1 MTARLQSS
9 KYVLRKM
16 ALARVRRRVFLERL
30 TEPLHLN
37 AIAAAVWAFGS
48 YRDKIAFDLVVR
60 PQHAFGILRAAD
72 EAKRIGIRRV
82 TLIEFGVASGA
93 GIMNM
98 AYIAERVTRETGVRF
113 DLYGFDTGEGMP
125 PPADHRDHP
134 EYYQAGDFQMDAAH
148 LRAAL
153 PDSVHLVLGDL
164 RDTVPAFLA
173 ARSEDTP
180 IGFVTLDVDY
190 YWSTVAAL
198 RVLTADP
205 CLYLPLTTAY
215 FDDVLLDN
223 HNSWQGQL
231 LAIHDFNEAN
241 SMRKLEHHRFL
252 ENQRV
257 FRNASW
263 LKQIYSLH
271 VMDHPA
277 RSTLAMNRGVRRH
290 LENAYLGGARRREQF

>member
-1 MTARLQSS
+1 MTASLQSS
-9 KYVLRKM
+9 KYVQRKM
-16 ALARVRRRVFLERL
+16 ALARVRRRDFLERL

-48 YRDKIAFDLVVR
+48 YRDKLAFDLVVR
-60 PQHAFGILRAAD
+60 PQHAF
-72 EAKRIGIRRV
+72 GIRRV

-93 GIMNM
+93 GIVNM
-98 AYIAERVTRETGVRF
+98 AYIAERVTRETGMRF
-113 DLYGFDTGEGMP
+113 ELYGFDTGEGMP

-134 EYYQAGDFQMDAAH
+134 EYYQAGDFQMDATP
-148 LRAAL
+148 LREAL

-173 ARSEDTP
+173 ERTEDAP

-198 RVLTADP
+198 RVLAADP
-205 CLYLPLTTAY
+205 CLYLPLTTTY

-231 LAIHDFNEAN
+231 LAIREFNASN
-241 SMRKLEHHRFL
+241 PMRKLEHHRFL

-277 RSTLAMNRGVRRH
+277 RSTLAMHRGAQRH
-290 LENAYLGGARRREQF
+290 LENAYLGGARRREPL

>member
-1 MTARLQSS
+1 VSASLQSG
-9 KYVLRKM
+9 KYMLRKLM
-16 ALARVRRRVFLERL
+16 LARVRRRVFLERL

-48 YRDKIAFDLVVR
+48 YRDRIAFDLVVR

-98 AYIAERVTRETGVRF
+98 AYIAERVSRETGVRF

-134 EYYQAGDFQMDAAH
+134 EYYQAGDFQMDAVA

-164 RDTVPAFLA
+164 RDTVPQFLA
-173 ARSEDTP
+173 ERTEEAP
-180 IGFVTLDVDY
+180 IGFVAVDVDY

-198 RVLTADP
+198 RVLAANP
-205 CLYLPLTTAY
+205 CLYLPLTTTY
-215 FDDVLLDN
+215 FDDVVLDN
-223 HNSWQGQL
+223 HNSWQGQQ
-231 LAIHDFNEAN
+231 LAIREFNEAN
-241 SMRKLEHHRFL
+241 AMRKLEHHRFL

-257 FRNASW
+257 FRNALW

-277 RSTLAMNRGVRRH
+277 RSTVAMNRGVQRH
-290 LENAYLGGARRREQF
+290 LENAYLGTSRRREQV

>member
-1 MTARLQSS
+1 MSTALQSG
-9 KYVLRKM
+9 KYVLRKLT
-16 ALARVRRRVFLERL
+16 LARVRRRVFLERL
-30 TEPLHLN
+30 TEPVHLN

-48 YRDKIAFDLVVR
+48 YRDKVAFDLVVR
-60 PQHAFGILRAAD
+60 PQHAYGILRAAD
-72 EAKRIGIRRV
+72 AARRLGIRRV

-113 DLYGFDTGEGMP
+113 DLHGFDTGAGMP

-134 EYYQAGDFQMDAAH
+134 EYYQAGDFQMDADA

-153 PDSVHLVLGDL
+153 PASARLVLGDL
-164 RDTVPAFLA
+164 RETVPQFLSTLSEA
-173 ARSEDTP
+173 AP
-180 IGFVTLDVDY
+180 IGFVAVDVDY

-198 RVLTADP
+198 RVLTANP
-205 CLYLPLTTAY
+205 CLYLPLTTVY
-215 FDDVLLDN
+215 FDDVLLED

-231 LAIHDFNEAN
+231 LAIREFNESN
-241 SMRKLEHHRFL
+241 EMRKLEHHRFL

-277 RSTLAMNRGVRRH
+277 RSTLAMKRGVQRH
-290 LENAYLGGARRREQF
+290 LENAYLGTARRREQL